1 MENKNIYDLWNEKK
15 KNIKTVNILFRE
27 RDIWWCKLGKN
38 IGQEQDGSGNNFSRP
53 VLILKKL
60 DSKTCIILPITT
72 QENIGSWFFELNNIN
87 NKKNWVILNQ
97 IRLISVNRLYDYVG
111 YINQE
116 NFAKIKKQL
125 TSLLE
130 LS

>member
-1 MENKNIYDLWNEKK
+1 MENKYIYDSWNEKK

-38 IGQEQDGSGNNFSRP
+38 IGQEQDGSGDNFSRP

-72 QENIGSWFFELNNIN
+72 QENTGSWFFELNNIN
-87 NKKNWVILNQ
+87 NKKNWAILNQ
-97 IRLISVNRLYDYVG
+97 IRLISVNRLYYYIG

-116 NFAKIKKQL
+116 DFIKIKKQL